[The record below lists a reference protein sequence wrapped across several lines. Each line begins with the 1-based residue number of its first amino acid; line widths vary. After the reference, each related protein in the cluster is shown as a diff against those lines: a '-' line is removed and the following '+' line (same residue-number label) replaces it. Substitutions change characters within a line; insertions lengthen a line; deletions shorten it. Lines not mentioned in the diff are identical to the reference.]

1 MSHPH
6 VTVTYSS
13 TFASMHLSRTHD
25 CVMGHITTSHA
36 THTKWV
42 MSHTQVTVTYS
53 STFASIP
60 QSRASSV
67 SPITC
72 VRRRLSLKG
81 HIRMSHVTHVSRL
94 YEWVMSHT
102 QHTATHCN
110 TLQHTATHCIWMIH
124 VTHWEDY
131 PWLATH
137 EWVMSYIFG
146 WVVLLH
152 TSCAI
157 YGVATIIRLLK
168 IIGLFCRI

>member
-124 VTHWEDY
+124 VTH
-131 PWLATH
+131 LRRLSVTGH
-137 EWVMSYIFG
+137 TRMSHVIHI
-146 WVVLLH
+146 WMSRIAAHVVCYLWGG
-152 TSCAI
+152 
-157 YGVATIIRLLK
+157 YNY
-168 IIGLFCRI
+168 